1 MNWALGAAST
11 WVPKPNTKVPMT
23 AANTT
28 VIATSSIVPM
38 IGETPFLPTF
48 LFNHTMHTPFNK
60 YP

>member
-28 VIATSSIVPM
+28 VIATSSIVPI
-38 IGETPFLPTF
+38 IGDTPLILRLLMSDTQ
-48 LFNHTMHTPFNK
+48 NK
-60 YP
+60 VK